1 MNGRPMKKEM
11 NFEKVDGI
19 LTKYGYKES
28 QIIAI
33 LQEIQV
39 IHSYLPEEVLKY
51 VAEELDIPLS
61 RVYSL
66 VTFYKTFSLEPRG
79 KHLISVCLGTTCH
92 VRGGRKILE
101 KIERDLGIKA
111 GETTPD
117 LKFTLETVNCVGCCA
132 IGPIVIIDENYFGEM
147 NLEKVDLVLRR
158 YREG

>member
-1 MNGRPMKKEM
+1 MNGRPMKKKM

-19 LTKYGYKES
+19 LTKYGYEES

-33 LQEIQV
+33 LQEIQA
-39 IHSYLPEEVLKY
+39 IHNYLPEEVLKY

-66 VTFYKTFSLEPRG
+66 VTFYKAFSLKPRG

>member
-39 IHSYLPEEVLKY
+39 IHNYLPKEVLKY

-66 VTFYKTFSLEPRG
+66 VTFYKAFSLEPRG
-79 KHLISVCLGTTCH
+79 NHLINVCLGTTCH

-101 KIERDLGIKA
+101 KIEHDLGIKA

-132 IGPIVIIDENYFGEM
+132 VGPIVIIDEKYFGEM

>member
-19 LTKYGYKES
+19 LTKYGYEES

-33 LQEIQV
+33 LQEIQA
-39 IHSYLPEEVLKY
+39 IHNYLPEEVLKY

-92 VRGGRKILE
+92 VRGERKILE

>member
-19 LTKYGYKES
+19 LTKYGYEES

-66 VTFYKTFSLEPRG
+66 VTFYKAFSLEPRG
-79 KHLISVCLGTTCH
+79 NHLISVCLGTTCH

-132 IGPIVIIDENYFGEM
+132 VGPIVIIDENYFGEM

>member
-1 MNGRPMKKEM
+1 MNGRPMKKKM

-19 LTKYGYKES
+19 LTKYGYEES

-33 LQEIQV
+33 LQEIQA
-39 IHSYLPEEVLKY
+39 IHNYLPEEVLKY

-61 RVYSL
+61 RVYGL
-66 VTFYKTFSLEPRG
+66 VTFYKAFSLKPRG

>member
-1 MNGRPMKKEM
+1 M
-11 NFEKVDGI
+11 NFEMVDVI
-19 LTKYGYKES
+19 LTKYGYEES

-33 LQEIQV
+33 LQENQANYN
-39 IHSYLPEEVLKY
+39 YLPEEVLKY

-66 VTFYKTFSLEPRG
+66 VTFYKAFSLEPRG

-92 VRGGRKILE
+92 VRGGRRILE

-111 GETTPD
+111 GETTHD

-147 NLEKVDLVLRR
+147 NLEKVDLMLKR